1 MSLPPLNA
9 IRVFEAIGRTGSVK
23 AAADE
28 LFVTPGAAS
37 RQLAKLE
44 QSLEVP
50 LFKRSHRQITLTPAG
65 LRYFETVS
73 ELLVQLS
80 DVTDEIRTSK
90 GRRPLHIWCPMTFG
104 QRWLVP
110 RLQAFRKQHP
120 DRVVIFTTS
129 LGPIDRNSTT
139 TDVAIRIGRGSW
151 PGCVSHRLMP
161 IRLTPV
167 CSPALLEQVGPF
179 NNARDLLRTTL
190 LQSSARPGYWRIWLD
205 AAGAKDIDPDQGIT
219 FESVSLAYQ
228 MAISGAGVSMG
239 QAVLVADDL
248 SAKRLVAPFPLVADS
263 MDAFYL
269 IYPNRLAQDPFVCQ
283 FRDWILEEAT
293 DRGLHTPP

>member
-23 AAADE
+23 AAAEE

-44 QSLEVP
+44 ESLQAP
-50 LFKRSHRQITLTPAG
+50 LFKRSHRQIALTPAG
-65 LRYFETVS
+65 QRYFETVS
-73 ELLVQLS
+73 EVLIQLS
-80 DVTDEIRTSK
+80 DATDEIRASK

-110 RLQAFRKQHP
+110 RLQAFRAQYP
-120 DRVVIFTTS
+120 DRDVIFTTS

-151 PGCVSHRLMP
+151 PGCVCHRLMP

-167 CSPALLEQVGPF
+167 CSPTLVEQAGPF
-179 NNARDLLRTTL
+179 RSARDLLRTTL
-190 LQSSARPGYWRIWLD
+190 LQSSARPAYWRIWLE
-205 AAGAKDIDPDQGIT
+205 AAGAKAIDPDRGIT

-228 MAISGAGVSMG
+228 MAVSGAGVAMG
-239 QAVLVADDL
+239 QGVLVAEDL
-248 SAKRLVAPFPLVADS
+248 RSGRLVAPFPLVTDS

-269 IYPNRLAQDPFVCQ
+269 IYPNRLSHDPFVCQ
-283 FRDWILEEAT
+283 FRDWVLKEAN
-293 DRGLHTPP
+293 RPL

>member
-23 AAADE
+23 AAAEE

-44 QSLEVP
+44 ESLQVP
-50 LFKRSHRQITLTPAG
+50 LFKRSHRQIALTPAG
-65 LRYFETVS
+65 QRYFETVS
-73 ELLVQLS
+73 EVLIQLS
-80 DVTDEIRTSK
+80 DATDEIKTSK

-110 RLQAFRKQHP
+110 RLQAFRAQHP
-120 DRVVIFTTS
+120 DRDVIFTTS

-167 CSPALLEQVGPF
+167 CSPALIEQVGPF
-179 NNARDLLRTTL
+179 RSTRDLLRATL
-190 LQSSARPGYWRIWLD
+190 LQSSARPAYWRLWLE
-205 AAGAKDIDPDQGIT
+205 AAGAKEIDPDRGIT

-228 MAISGAGVSMG
+228 MAISGAGVAMG
-239 QAVLVADDL
+239 QGVLVAEDL
-248 SAKRLVAPFPLVADS
+248 RSGRLVAPFPLVADS

-269 IYPNRLAQDPFVCQ
+269 IYPNRLSHDPFVCQ
-283 FRDWILEEAT
+283 FRDWVLGEAN
-293 DRGLHTPP
+293 RPV